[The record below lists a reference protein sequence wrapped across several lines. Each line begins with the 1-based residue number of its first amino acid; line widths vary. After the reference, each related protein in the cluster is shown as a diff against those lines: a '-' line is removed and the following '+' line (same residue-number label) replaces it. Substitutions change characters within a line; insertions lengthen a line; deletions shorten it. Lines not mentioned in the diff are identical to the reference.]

1 VPSGNASFG
10 SIHITDA
17 VLVRQRMRAD
27 RDSRASSGLLF
38 WGVLK
43 IHRSAWGLTVVSAV
57 LQIVIFPLPNLYYLS
72 WIAVAPL
79 IVAILRCR
87 APETLQ
93 LQLETTGQAR
103 LQPATPWQGFLLGYK
118 CGILWFAGTC
128 YWIFDTMHR
137 YGGLPIPAAVLAL
150 ALFCMYVGLY
160 HGMFGLLLALVVG
173 PSKGTASPLSI
184 RRALVAAP
192 FLWVAVELARTRV
205 TAFPWE
211 LLGYSQTANFAL
223 TRIATLS
230 GVYGLSFE
238 ILLVNSV
245 FAAAFLASKGP
256 RKRLLTAACAAAV
269 ILQAGQ
275 LLTPPA
281 VATDHTALLVQPN
294 IPILEGARWTKEYF
308 QETLRDMTAVSL
320 RRVAERS
327 SEGKPVVEKKYRRFD
342 LIVWPESPAPFYTN
356 DPMFRDAVSALA
368 RQSGTW
374 VVAGAIGIQPA
385 MHGNG
390 GGSQVFNSAGL
401 VSPQGEWVG
410 RYDKVHLVP
419 FGEYLPFPRLFA
431 FAGGLTKEVGE
442 FQRGVSHS
450 PLDAGGQRLGTFI
463 CYESIFPNE
472 VRQGPLQGAQVLVN
486 ISNDGWYGDS
496 GAWRQHLQQTEMR
509 AIENDRWLLSATNT
523 GKTASIDPFGRIADS
538 AERKFRTALAAPY
551 ALSSGTTFYTREGD
565 WFAYLCAI
573 ISVGALVAR
582 FMFGR

>member
-1 VPSGNASFG
+1 
-10 SIHITDA
+10 
-17 VLVRQRMRAD
+17 M
-27 RDSRASSGLLF
+27 
-38 WGVLK
+38 LK
-43 IHRSAWGLTVVSAV
+43 IDRSALGLTVVSAV
-57 LQIVIFPLPNLYYLS
+57 LQVLIFPLPNLYCLS

-87 APETLQ
+87 APETPRLQ
-93 LQLETTGQAR
+93 LQLDDQVR
-103 LQPATPWQGFLLGYK
+103 LLPGTPWQGFVLGYL

-137 YGGLPIPAAVLAL
+137 YGGLPIPAAMLAL
-150 ALFCMYVGLY
+150 GLFCMYVGLY
-160 HGMFGLLLALVVG
+160 HGMFGLLLALVAGSSEVAG
-173 PSKGTASPLSI
+173 STLSV

-192 FLWVAVELARTRV
+192 FLWVAVELARTRI

-223 TRIATLS
+223 TRIATLT

-245 FAAAFLASKGP
+245 FAAAFLASRGP
-256 RKRLLTAACAAAV
+256 RKRLLAAACVAAV

-275 LLTPPA
+275 WLAPPPVTA
-281 VATDHTALLVQPN
+281 DRTALLVQPN

-308 QETLRDMTAVSL
+308 QETLRDLTAVSL
-320 RRVAERS
+320 HPAAGES
-327 SEGKPVVEKKYRRFD
+327 SAGTSVSDHRFD

-368 RQSGTW
+368 RQSDTW
-374 VVAGAIGIQPA
+374 VVAGAIGIMPA
-385 MHGNG
+385 FNRGG
-390 GGSQVFNSAGL
+390 GGSQIFNSAAL
-401 VSPQGEWVG
+401 VTPQGEWVG

-419 FGEYLPFPRLFA
+419 FGEYLPFPQLFA

-442 FQRGVSHS
+442 FQRGTSHAG
-450 PLDAGGQRLGTFI
+450 LDAGAQRLGTFI
-463 CYESIFPNE
+463 CYESIFPDE

-496 GAWRQHLQQTEMR
+496 GAWKQHLQQTEMR

-523 GKTASIDPFGRIADS
+523 GKTASIDPFGRIAASTD
-538 AERKFRTALAAPY
+538 RKIRTALVAPY
-551 ALSSGTTFYTREGD
+551 ALVSGTTFYTRHGD

-573 ISVGALVAR
+573 ISAGALIAR
-582 FMFGR
+582 YAFSTRE